1 MAVLRTMKRGWERKA
16 GIGKTTQDAAELT
29 GMPGGRQQDQD
40 PRVCRSE
47 RAEGTGYEM
56 GA

>member
-1 MAVLRTMKRGWERKA
+1 MAVLRTMKRGWEWKA
-16 GIGKTTQDAAELT
+16 GTGKTTQDAAELT

-40 PRVCRSE
+40 PRVYRSE
-47 RAEGTGYEM
+47 RAEGMGYEM